1 MNLKKK
7 NDVVPIEQKVEN
19 NVNIDDI
26 AESKNEKNIGNNK
39 CEFEKLECWNDI
51 IKYIHSNIS
60 SSLSF
65 LLKGTNAYISDN
77 SIMIDT
83 NDFVFDMIQK
93 SHNEIE
99 RIIFEKTG
107 KNYKICILESK
118 KSICN
123 ENQLDIKY
131 LKNKAESSNLDFDIN

>member
-1 MNLKKK
+1 
-7 NDVVPIEQKVEN
+7 
-19 NVNIDDI
+19 
-26 AESKNEKNIGNNK
+26 
-39 CEFEKLECWNDI
+39 
-51 IKYIHSNIS
+51 
-60 SSLSF
+60 
-65 LLKGTNAYISDN
+65 
-77 SIMIDT
+77 MIDT

-107 KNYKICILESK
+107 NNYKICILESK

-123 ENQLDIKY
+123 ENKLDIKY